1 MKSSDQ
7 RSVNVGDGSPCQFRM
22 REKKLNVG
30 VLLRQKKKK
39 ITVLKSM
46 FIRCWVPEGQA
57 DLCRGLSQGKSLSET
72 DTLRVEASFLLT
84 ANFQH

>member
-39 ITVLKSM
+39 
-46 FIRCWVPEGQA
+46 
-57 DLCRGLSQGKSLSET
+57 SQYSKACLFDAGY
-72 DTLRVEASFLLT
+72 LRVKQISAVGCHRENRSVKLIL
-84 ANFQH
+84 

>member
-30 VLLRQKKKK
+30 VSLRQKKKNHSTK
-39 ITVLKSM
+39 KHVYST
-46 FIRCWVPEGQA
+46 PECQA